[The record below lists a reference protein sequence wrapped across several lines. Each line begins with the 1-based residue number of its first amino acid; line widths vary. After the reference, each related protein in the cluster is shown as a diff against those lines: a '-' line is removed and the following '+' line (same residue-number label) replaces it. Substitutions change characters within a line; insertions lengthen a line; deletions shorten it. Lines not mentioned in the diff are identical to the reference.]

1 MWEIFITFLR
11 IGLIGFGGPIALV
24 AIIEREIC
32 ANKRWLND
40 EQFAEIFSICKLLP
54 GPLAVQV
61 AICCGYQRGKRLGGF
76 IAGFSFLLPAL
87 VMIIILGMLYQHHLD
102 TNSPHLV
109 HVFKF
114 MQDATIGVILMTVW
128 TLAKL
133 YIKNI
138 SAAGLAVL
146 ALILIWIHP
155 AREPLIILGFGFFGI
170 LLYKHNRK
178 ELYHFPVLIAA
189 SVSSFSIKNDFIFS
203 KLMKLFIVCIKA
215 GEFSFGTGLAILP
228 LLHSSMVVDS
238 GWLSNQQFIDGL
250 TLGQITPGPT
260 TISIVFFG
268 YIIAGFK
275 GLVVALLGFYIP
287 PMVNS
292 LVIIPAFWD
301 KLRGSPYLKIFT
313 EWAFP
318 AVIGGIASATIRL
331 GVVSISSYLDILL
344 LLGAIII
351 LYRKLL
357 PIWALIPLYGLIGF
371 MVGYA

>member
-24 AIIEREIC
+24 AIIEREVC
-32 ANKRWLND
+32 ANKRWLTD
-40 EQFAEIFSICKLLP
+40 AQFAEIFSICKLLP

-87 VMIIILGMLYQHHLD
+87 VMIIVLGVLYQHHLN
-102 TNSPHLV
+102 TSSPHLV

-114 MQDATIGVILMTVW
+114 MQDATIAVILMTVW
-128 TLAKL
+128 SLSRL

-138 SAAGLAVL
+138 SAAGLAIV
-146 ALILIWIHP
+146 ALILIWLHP
-155 AREPLIILGFGFFGI
+155 NREPFIILCFGFFGI

-178 ELYHFPVLIAA
+178 ELYHFPALIAA
-189 SVSSFSIKNDFIFS
+189 SASSFSLKNDFIFS
-203 KLMKLFIVCIKA
+203 KLMKLFIVCLKA

-228 LLHSSMVVDS
+228 LLHASMVVDS
-238 GWLSNQQFIDGL
+238 GWLNNQQFIDGL

-268 YIIAGFK
+268 YVIAGFK
-275 GLVVALLGFYIP
+275 GLLVALLGFYIP
-287 PMVNS
+287 PMINS
-292 LVIIPAFWD
+292 LVIIPAFWH
-301 KLRGSPYLKIFT
+301 KLTGSPYLKIFT

-318 AVIGGIASATIRL
+318 AVIGGITSATIHL
-331 GVVSISSYLDILL
+331 GVASINSYLDVGLL
-344 LLGAIII
+344 FVAIII

-357 PIWALIPLYGLIGF
+357 PIWALIPLYGLGGLLMGSI
-371 MVGYA
+371 